1 MTGGTLLIIG
11 CGNLGTAI
19 LHGILSS
26 IFSSDQCSDS
36 EIPKLSRFIACV
48 RQSHSVERIKKVLGP
63 ALSKHV
69 EIEQQQQQHPDNRN
83 NLPSLVAKADYIIL
97 GCKPNMVSNILS
109 LSGMSDA
116 INGKIL
122 ISICAGV
129 TTGQIKDYL
138 NSECSIIRVMPN
150 VAASV
155 KQSMTVISSEA
166 SLSSEVSSVITWIFS
181 NIGKVIYLPS
191 SLMDTATALSG
202 SGPGFFALLLESAV
216 DGALAMGMSRDVA
229 TQIAAQTMKGT
240 AELILT
246 GEHPAILKDKVSSPG
261 GCTVGGLAVLEDGAV
276 RGHVAKAIREA
287 SVIASKLGS
296 MKK

>member
-19 LHGILSS
+19 LYGILSS
-26 IFSSDQCSDS
+26 NLSSNSDT
-36 EIPKLSRFIACV
+36 PKLSRFIACV
-48 RQSHSVERIKKVLGP
+48 RQPHSAERIKKALGP
-63 ALSKHV
+63 ALSKYV
-69 EIEQQQQQHPDNRN
+69 EIEQHPDNHN
-83 NLPSLVAKADYIIL
+83 ILPRLVAKADYIIL
-97 GCKPNMVSNILS
+97 GCKPNMVSSILG
-109 LSGMSDA
+109 LSEMSEA
-116 INGKIL
+116 FNGKIL

-129 TTGQIKDYL
+129 TATQIENYL
-138 NSECSIIRVMPN
+138 NSQCCIIRVMPN

-166 SLSSEVSSVITWIFS
+166 SLSSEASSVITWIFS
-181 NIGKVIYLPS
+181 SIGEVIYLPS
-191 SLMDTATALSG
+191 SQMDIATALSG

-216 DGALAMGMSRDVA
+216 DGALAMGMPRDVA
-229 TQIAAQTMKGT
+229 TRIVAQSMKGT
-240 AELILT
+240 AELILA

-287 SVIASKLGS
+287 STIASKLGS
-296 MKK
+296 KNK